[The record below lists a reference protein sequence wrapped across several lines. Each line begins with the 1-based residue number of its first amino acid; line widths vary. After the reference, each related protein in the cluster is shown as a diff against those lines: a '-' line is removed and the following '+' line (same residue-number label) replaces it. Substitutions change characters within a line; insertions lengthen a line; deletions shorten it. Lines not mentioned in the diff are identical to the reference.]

1 MTKWLGLVELRSAQA
16 ESGQV
21 GSTPA
26 GCAGL
31 GWAGLGARP
40 KAHGLISSPEKLPGS
55 FGPGPDQSTGLST
68 LQARLTPRWRAL
80 DCGVGQAAS
89 ATVEDGLAFVHEGL
103 GGTPVIF
110 GLAAVLVVGDLE
122 VHAIHHVGAEGGPVY
137 VLLHEAI
144 GDRGSAG

>member
-31 GWAGLGARP
+31 GRAGGTPQSPR
-40 KAHGLISSPEKLPGS
+40 AHFVTGETPRVVRAGS
-55 FGPGPDQSTGLST
+55 RSVNRST
-68 LQARLTPRWRAL
+68 LEARLTPRWRAL

-103 GGTPVIF
+103 GGAPVIF